1 MRIHALL
8 DGTTPLA
15 ALAQNAGVG
24 VAEAAIVVHALEL
37 AALAERR
44 LAAARGSI
52 LVLEDDPDSARVFQ
66 RVLGSDGTGYQLKV
80 VRDRVGAQLLLRRG
94 RFDVVMIALDNP
106 EQEPFYRACRAS
118 APAGTWF
125 VGIMRLDAGSSLARV
140 DALGLDGVLSRPL
153 AEADVLATVQ
163 HLLAPRGEGHRNGN
177 AAAQNGAKSQL
188 KQ

>member
-15 ALAQNAGVG
+15 ALAQNAGVD
-24 VAEAAIVVHALEL
+24 VAEAAIVVRGLEL
-37 AALAERR
+37 AAQAERR

-66 RVLGSDGTGYQLKV
+66 RVLGSEGTGYQLKV

-94 RFDVVMIALDNP
+94 RFDVVMMALDHP
-106 EQEPFYRACRAS
+106 EQEPFYRACRVS

-140 DALGLDGVLSRPL
+140 DALGLDGVLSRPV

-163 HLLAPRGEGHRNGN
+163 HLLAPRGEEKSNGH
-177 AAAQNGAKSQL
+177 AAAQNGAKTQL
-188 KQ
+188 KR